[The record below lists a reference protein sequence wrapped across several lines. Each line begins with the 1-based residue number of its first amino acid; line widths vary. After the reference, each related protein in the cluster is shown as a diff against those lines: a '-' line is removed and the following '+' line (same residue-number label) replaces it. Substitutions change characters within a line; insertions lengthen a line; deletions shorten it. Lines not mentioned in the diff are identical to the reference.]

1 MESFFKGVVLKKEEN
16 KLFYGDTYVD
26 NKEIFVWDDGHSI
39 RPDYVYHHFKKLA
52 EIFGRP
58 DMTFHSLRHS
68 TASILFELGW
78 HPKEN
83 TGIPILQRIPVSYS
97 INRSD
102 VIRTRDLYVP
112 NVALYQAEPHSDM
125 YELVFS

>member
-52 EIFGRP
+52 EVFGRS

-78 HPKEN
+78 HPKEIQEWLGQPSKRMCS
-83 TGIPILQRIPVSYS
+83 TI
-97 INRSD
+97 
-102 VIRTRDLYVP
+102 
-112 NVALYQAEPHSDM
+112 
-125 YELVFS
+125 